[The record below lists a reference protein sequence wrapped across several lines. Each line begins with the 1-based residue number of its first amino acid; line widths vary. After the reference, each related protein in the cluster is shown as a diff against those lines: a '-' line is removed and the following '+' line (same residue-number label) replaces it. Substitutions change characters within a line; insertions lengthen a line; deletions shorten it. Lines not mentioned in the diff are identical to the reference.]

1 MLSGTSAFASDDGI
15 VFPRLN
21 HQRGPIVSTLA
32 EEQGR
37 LMLRGRC
44 LLLEMSEILEEYL
57 VVWPPGFRVQDIGDD
72 IFVLNGGGNVI
83 ARVGDEVTLGG
94 NGGPDGAI
102 YSDECPAVYFYAYSV
117 TMPSNAR

>member
-21 HQRGPIVSTLA
+21 YQRGPIVSTLA

-57 VVWPPGFRVQDIGDD
+57 VPILITRQ
-72 IFVLNGGGNVI
+72 L
-83 ARVGDEVTLGG
+83 
-94 NGGPDGAI
+94 
-102 YSDECPAVYFYAYSV
+102 
-117 TMPSNAR
+117 